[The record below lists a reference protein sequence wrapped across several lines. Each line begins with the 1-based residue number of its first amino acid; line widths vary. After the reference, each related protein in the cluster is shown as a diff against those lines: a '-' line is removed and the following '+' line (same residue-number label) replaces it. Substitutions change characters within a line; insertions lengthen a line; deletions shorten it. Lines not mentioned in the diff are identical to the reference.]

1 MTAMMGSARGQT
13 DVNVELLEMSR
24 TRARGI
30 VLITAAVLLGACT
43 VGTSPSPSTAPSRS
57 TNVVVTF
64 RVIDQEFRVE
74 LTDPKDV
81 EAARRLLRGEEAPRI
96 PNGIVVRGN
105 PGVNTGYS
113 WHIDPASIEFADVT
127 TEVCDG
133 LPSDVEA
140 NAITFDR
147 YCPWQAEVIE
157 IAE

>member
-1 MTAMMGSARGQT
+1 
-13 DVNVELLEMSR
+13 MSR
-24 TRARGI
+24 SRARGI
-30 VLITAAVLLGACT
+30 VLTPAAVLLVGCT
-43 VGTSPSPSTAPSRS
+43 VGASPSPSPSTAPSRS

-74 LTDPKDV
+74 LTDPRDV
-81 EAARRLLRGEEAPRI
+81 EVARRLLRGEEAPRI
-96 PNGIVVRGN
+96 PNGIVVRGD

-113 WHIDPASIEFADVT
+113 WYIDPASLEFADVT

-140 NAITFDR
+140 NVITSDR